1 MSSGVRRS
9 SHLSRL
15 LESLRL
21 QRGLKPG
28 QLAVRL
34 CARNISKVGSMIR
47 AFELGEP
54 MSDHWLQKLIN
65 ELQPDQADLQH
76 CLELDMARPQI
87 SRSVNR

>member
-21 QRGLKPG
+21 LRGLKPG
-28 QLAVRL
+28 QLAARL
-34 CARNISKVGSMIR
+34 CASNISKVGNMIR

-65 ELQPDQADLQH
+65 ELHPIKPTCSTAWNWIWP
-76 CLELDMARPQI
+76 RPQI
-87 SRSVNR
+87 S